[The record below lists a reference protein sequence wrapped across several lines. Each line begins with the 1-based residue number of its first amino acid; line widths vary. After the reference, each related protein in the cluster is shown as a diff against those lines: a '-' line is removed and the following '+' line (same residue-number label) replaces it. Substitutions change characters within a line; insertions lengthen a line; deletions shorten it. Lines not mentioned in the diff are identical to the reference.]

1 MMEPIYLDLHIHTSE
16 NPDQLNENYDINRLI
31 DKIKG
36 FIKNAEF
43 LISFTDHNTINKVV
57 YLNAKNKIKNL
68 LIGVELHIRYDDDQ
82 PPYHGHMYFN
92 IDEITE
98 EIIDDLND
106 KLDYLYPNKVV
117 TNDDVMIPKLETLIT
132 EFSPYE
138 FILLPH
144 GGQSHSTFDRS
155 VPDDVTFDSTIERSI
170 YYNQFDGFTARSD
183 NGLERTIKYFKR
195 LGINDFVNLV
205 TCSDNYKIDD
215 YPNAKAKDAG
225 AFIPTWMLA
234 SPTFDGLRLSLSES
248 SRLVYGK
255 EKPISWSEC
264 ITKVKLQN
272 ENTEID
278 VDFTPGLNVI
288 IGGSS
293 SGKTLLVDSIYNKIV
308 GDFSESV
315 YTEYGIDNI
324 SVINPSGIK
333 PHYINQSYINKVID
347 KNDSDNTIDDI
358 EIIKRVF
365 PGDINIRMKVEKGLS
380 ELRKDLNELIDA
392 VKVLEEESNKLSHI
406 PILSRLITKGIVQ
419 ENIIN
424 KFQPD
429 NDTIKL
435 IDYTEESLNDDSKYL
450 DRIESFLE
458 NNPLLEHNPQL
469 IKDLKS
475 ELQQAYSISTLENT
489 IRKIIN
495 GEKQKYDNELRS
507 ENQEQQS
514 KKQNFEKLIV
524 STERY
529 SKGLSLFH
537 KTLNKI
543 SAYSINCESEVLDSM
558 GHKLF
563 IENDFKL
570 NKLDF
575 LEVINK
581 YLKTSSKIENFEEIQ
596 PENLFEENFSK
607 RNPKVQDY
615 DDFENKVYHEFES
628 LNKKTYRITTSSGKN
643 FEELSAGWKTSV
655 ILDIILGYEG
665 DLAPLIIDQPE
676 DNLATNYINKGLIE
690 AIKKI
695 KTKKQIILV
704 SHNAT
709 IPMLGD
715 AQNIILC
722 RNEAGKITIKS
733 NRLEAKIDSKSVVDY
748 IAEITDGGK
757 SAIKKRVKKYN
768 LKNYR
773 D

>member
-1 MMEPIYLDLHIHTSE
+1 LEPIYLDIHIHTSE
-16 NPDQLNENYDINRLI
+16 NPDRLNENYDIDLLI
-31 DKIKG
+31 EKIKA
-36 FIKNAEF
+36 FTNNTEF

-57 YLNAKNKIKNL
+57 YLKAKNKTKNIL
-68 LIGVELHIRYDDDQ
+68 LGVELHIRYDDDK
-82 PPYHGHMYFN
+82 PPYHCHIYFN
-92 IDEITE
+92 IDDITGDV
-98 EIIDDLND
+98 IDDLND
-106 KLDYLYPNKVV
+106 KLDDLYPNKVV
-117 TNDDVMIPKLETLIT
+117 TNEDVTIPKLETVIT
-132 EFSPYE
+132 EFSAYE

-155 VPDDVTFDSTIERSI
+155 VPDDTTFDSTIERSI
-170 YYNQFDGFTARSD
+170 YYNQFDGFTARS
-183 NGLERTIKYFKR
+183 NKGLERTLEYFKR
-195 LGINDFVNLV
+195 LGINDFINLV
-205 TCSDNYKIDD
+205 TCTDNYKIND
-215 YPNAKAKDAG
+215 YPMAKAEDAG

-248 SRLVYGK
+248 SRLVYSE

-272 ENTEID
+272 DNIEID
-278 VDFTPGLNVI
+278 VDLTPGLNVI

-293 SGKTLLVDSIYNKIV
+293 SGKTLLVDSIYNKII

-324 SVINPSGIK
+324 SVINPSRIK

-358 EIIKRVF
+358 EIIKSVF
-365 PGDINIRMKVEKGLS
+365 PGDVKIRLKVEKGLL
-380 ELRKDLNELIDA
+380 ELRKDLSELTSA
-392 VKVLEEESNKLSHI
+392 VKILEDESNKLSHI

-424 KFQPD
+424 KFQPES
-429 NDTIKL
+429 DTISL
-435 IDYTEESLNDDSKYL
+435 INYSEESLNDDNEYL

-458 NNPLLEHNPQL
+458 NNPLIEHNPQL
-469 IKDLKS
+469 IKELKD
-475 ELQQAYSISTLENT
+475 ELQNAYSISILENN
-489 IRKIIN
+489 IRKIIED
-495 GEKQKYDNELRS
+495 EKQKYDNELKAD
-507 ENQEQQS
+507 NQEQQS
-514 KKQNFEKLIV
+514 KKQNFEKLLI
-524 STERY
+524 STEQY
-529 SKGLSLFH
+529 SKALSLFH
-537 KTLNKI
+537 KILNKI
-543 SAYSINCESEVLDSM
+543 SAYSIKCESEVLNSM

-570 NKLDF
+570 NKVDF

-581 YLKTSSKIENFEEIQ
+581 YLKAGLRIQKFEEIQ

-615 DDFENKVYHEFES
+615 DDFENKVYHEFER
-628 LNKKTYRITTSSGKN
+628 LNKKTYRIITSDGKN
-643 FEELSAGWKTSV
+643 YEELSAGWKTSV

-722 RNEAGKITIKS
+722 RNEGGKINIKS
-733 NRLEAKIDSKSVVDY
+733 NRLESKIDGKSVVDY

-773 D
+773 N